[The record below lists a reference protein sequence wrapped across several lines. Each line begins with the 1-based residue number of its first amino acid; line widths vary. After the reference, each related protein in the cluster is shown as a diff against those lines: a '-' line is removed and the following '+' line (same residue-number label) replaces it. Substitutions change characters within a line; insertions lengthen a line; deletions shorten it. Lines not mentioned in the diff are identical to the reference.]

1 MDRTTH
7 SPREA
12 AHIVGCGRSSV
23 MRALASG
30 ELKAIRDNR
39 NSWKIGHDDLLLWAS
54 TRTEQARSGPDL
66 TTDHQESEPPNQL
79 ADQLAD
85 AEKRAAVAE
94 ARLSDAIADRDEWRT
109 LALRLSE
116 PRPRFFDRVSGL
128 FRR

>member
-23 MRALASG
+23 MRALANG
-30 ELKAIRDNR
+30 ELKAMRDNR
-39 NSWKIGHDDLLLWAS
+39 NSWKIGHDDLLSWAS
-54 TRTEQARSGPDL
+54 NRTEQARSGPDL
-66 TTDHQESEPPNQL
+66 TTDHHEPEPQNQL

-94 ARLSDAIADRDEWRT
+94 GRLSDAIADRDQWRA

-116 PRPRFFDRVSGL
+116 PRGGFLDRFISL
-128 FRR
+128 FRG